1 VPTELLT
8 PIPSDRDYL
17 RFQRIERDMFGP
29 RCLLQSSWV
38 GVKEAG
44 DVYGGVPLHYDH
56 RLLPCARP
64 KKRDTALGNRKRSDY
79 DIENAPGGFVWTP
92 KI

>member
-1 VPTELLT
+1 MPTELLT

-17 RFQRIERDMFGP
+17 RLQRIEREMFGP

-64 KKRDTALGNRKRSDY
+64 KKAETLFSKHRRSQYEIKNTA
-79 DIENAPGGFVWTP
+79 GGFIWTP
-92 KI
+92 KA